1 MTLSSFFPTDT
12 TAHNLQNISE
22 HMKRP
27 HLVVLTGAGMSAE
40 SGIATFRD
48 SGGLW
53 DRYPVMDVASHD
65 GFVRNPAL
73 IHEFYNKR
81 RRELVAARPNS
92 GHSAL
97 AELEQWYDVDIITQN
112 VDNLHERAGST
123 RVLHLHGELMKV
135 RSLKHPERVYT
146 LTPGNL
152 ETSVDT
158 RDSYGDP
165 VRPHI
170 VFFQEAVPNIEPAAE
185 TVEEADVLV
194 IIGTSMAVYP
204 AAGLVGYARPGI
216 PIYYIDPNPAPVPD
230 RITVIRKTA
239 TEGLKELTDILKP

>member
-1 MTLSSFFPTDT
+1 
-12 TAHNLQNISE
+12 
-22 HMKRP
+22 MKKP

-53 DRYPVMDVASHD
+53 DKYPVMDVASHD

-73 IHEFYNKR
+73 IHQFYNQR
-81 RRELVAARPNS
+81 RRELVKANPNA

-97 AELEQWYDVDIITQN
+97 AGLEQWYDVDIITQN

-135 RSLKHPERVYT
+135 RSMTHPERIYT
-146 LTPGNL
+146 LTEDNL
-152 ETSVDT
+152 ETSVDS
-158 RDSYGDP
+158 RDEYGDP

-170 VFFQEAVPNIEPAAE
+170 VFFQEAVPNIEPAIE
-185 TVEEADVLV
+185 IVEEADILV

-204 AAGLVGYARPGI
+204 AAALFNYARRGI
-216 PIYYIDPNPAPVPD
+216 PIYYIDPNPAPVPSNV
-230 RITVIRKTA
+230 TVIRATA
-239 TEGLKELTDILKP
+239 TEGLRELVNILRP

>member
-1 MTLSSFFPTDT
+1 
-12 TAHNLQNISE
+12 
-22 HMKRP
+22 MKKP

-53 DRYPVMDVASHD
+53 DKYPVMDVASHD

-73 IHEFYNKR
+73 IHQFYNQR
-81 RRELVAARPNS
+81 RRELVKAQPNA

-97 AELEQWYDVDIITQN
+97 AELEQWYDVDVITQN
-112 VDNLHERAGST
+112 IDNLHERAGST

-135 RSLKHPERVYT
+135 RSMTHPERIYT
-146 LTPGNL
+146 LTEDNL
-152 ETSVDT
+152 ETSVDS
-158 RDSYGDP
+158 RDEYGDP

-170 VFFQEAVPNIEPAAE
+170 VFFQEAVPNIEPAIE
-185 TVEEADVLV
+185 IVEEADILV

-204 AAGLVGYARPGI
+204 AAALFNYARRGI
-216 PIYYIDPNPAPVPD
+216 PIYYIDPNPAPVPSNV
-230 RITVIRKTA
+230 TVIRATA
-239 TEGLKELTDILKP
+239 TEGLRELVNILKP